1 MFVALKGK
9 EAEKEVKQSQKAI
22 KVLGGEITELK
33 QISIPYTDLQHK
45 IVLIKKVEQ
54 TPKQYPR
61 KAGKVLK
68 NPIK

>member
-9 EAEKEVKQSQKAI
+9 DAEKEVEQSQKAI
-22 KVLGGEITELK
+22 KALGGEITELK

>member
-9 EAEKEVKQSQKAI
+9 DAEKEVKQSQKAI

>member
-9 EAEKEVKQSQKAI
+9 DAEKEVEQSQKAI
-22 KVLGGEITELK
+22 KALGGEITELK

-45 IVLIKKVEQ
+45 IVLIKKVGQ